1 MGWLAGSPSTAHKA
15 ITKNGDKAELRWV
28 EGGVE
33 RGGVLLGGGLEVLNA
48 AVDEG
53 SQRSGRFL
61 DGVGLL
67 GDGEL
72 RHELVENLDA
82 LGVLGGG
89 LGGGGRHYV

>member
-1 MGWLAGSPSTAHKA
+1 MC
-15 ITKNGDKAELRWV
+15 
-28 EGGVE
+28 GGVE
-33 RGGVLLGGGLEVLNA
+33 RGGGLLGGGLEVLNA

-53 SQRSGRFL
+53 SERSGGLL

-72 RHELVENLDA
+72 RHELVKDLDA

-89 LGGGGRHYV
+89 GGGRHYV

>member
-15 ITKNGDKAELRWV
+15 TTKKMVTKLRRWV
-28 EGGVE
+28 KGGVE
-33 RGGVLLGGGLEVLNA
+33 RGGVLLGGGVEVLNA

-53 SQRSGRFL
+53 SQRSGRLL

-82 LGVLGGG
+82 LGVLG
-89 LGGGGRHYV
+89 LGSGGRHYV